1 MLKTRLTHPE
11 ILHALAMAG
20 HRAKVLIT
28 DGNYPHSTKSNPS
41 AARVFLNL
49 APGTVKVTEVLE
61 ALTHTIPIESAEV
74 MQSEDGKEPPI
85 WAEFRALLPGI
96 VLTERPLPEF
106 YKAALLPD
114 IALEIATG
122 EQQPYANLLLTIGV
136 IWPNDAAHDL
146 SAIVQS
152 T

>member
-28 DGNYPHSTKSNPS
+28 DGNYPHSTKSNPR

-49 APGTVKVTEVLE
+49 APGTVRVTEVLE

-85 WAEFRALLPGI
+85 WAEFRALLP
-96 VLTERPLPEF
+96 
-106 YKAALLPD
+106 D
-114 IALEIATG
+114 IALVIATG

-136 IWPNDAAHDL
+136 IWPNDAAHDKA
-146 SAIVQS
+146 AIIQS

>member
-11 ILHALAMAG
+11 ILRALAMAG

-28 DGNYPHSTKSNPS
+28 DGNYPHSTKSNAS
-41 AARVFLNL
+41 ATRVFLNL

-61 ALTHTIPIESAEV
+61 ALTHAIPIESAEV

-85 WAEFRALLPGI
+85 WAEFRRLLPEI
-96 VLTERPLPEF
+96 ELTERPLPEF
-106 YKAALLPD
+106 YEAARAPD
-114 IALEIATG
+114 VALVIATG

-136 IWPNDAAHDL
+136 LWPEDSAHDKN
-146 SAIVQS
+146 AIQS
-152 T
+152 M